1 MEWTMEHNMIYCRDI
16 LLVNSFQSKKGSVE
30 RGSLWTQIADKMNSL
45 VSPKFIVTQRSVRE
59 HLAVLQK
66 KYQKKMR
73 QEEEASGISPEKT
86 ELDILLEEIYVAE
99 QIGEEE
105 QEEASRMNQEK
116 TDQEQARA
124 HDVRRTA
131 METFAET
138 QKRNGEEKEKKTKR
152 KRRSGG
158 EMVDYLKEKYVS
170 EQKVRKEEMEVKYK
184 ILELEEK
191 KHAANVAM
199 QKDASKQ
206 QMEMLHAM
214 QDQNIQQQKQQQQQF
229 QQHMQQTANLQMML
243 MQNQQEQ

>member
-1 MEWTMEHNMIYCRDI
+1 MEHNIIYCRDI
-16 LLVNSFQSKKGSVE
+16 LLVNAFQSKNGSVE
-30 RGSLWTQIADKMNSL
+30 RGSLWTQIADNMNSL

-86 ELDILLEEIYVAE
+86 VLDILLEEIYVAE
-99 QIGEEE
+99 QI
-105 QEEASRMNQEK
+105 
-116 TDQEQARA
+116 
-124 HDVRRTA
+124 
-131 METFAET
+131 ET

-158 EMVDYLKEKYVS
+158 EMVDYLKEKFES

-184 ILELEEK
+184 MLGLEEK
-191 KHAANVAM
+191 KHTANVAM

-214 QDQNIQQQKQQQQQF
+214 QDQNVQQQKQ
-229 QQHMQQTANLQMML
+229 
-243 MQNQQEQ
+243 